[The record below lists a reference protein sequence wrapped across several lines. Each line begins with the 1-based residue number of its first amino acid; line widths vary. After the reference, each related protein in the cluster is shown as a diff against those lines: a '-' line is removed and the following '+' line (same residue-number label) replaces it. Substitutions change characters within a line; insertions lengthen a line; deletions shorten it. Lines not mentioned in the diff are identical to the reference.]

1 VWCRCFGP
9 NLYGTSQWRAIARP
23 RLLGRDAR
31 FLPPNRIDI
40 VADDPCIGL
49 MRASEIARPAPL
61 TNATSSELH
70 PTPTRSE
77 HHRAAIDSDRLSGYE
92 AGSHPKPTK

>member
-1 VWCRCFGP
+1 LP
-9 NLYGTSQWRAIARP
+9 
-23 RLLGRDAR
+23 DAGFSDETR
-31 FLPPNRIDI
+31 GFFRRNRIDI
-40 VADDPCIGL
+40 ATTPCIGL

>member
-1 VWCRCFGP
+1 
-9 NLYGTSQWRAIARP
+9 
-23 RLLGRDAR
+23 
-31 FLPPNRIDI
+31 LPDPGFSGETRGFFRRNRIDI
-40 VADDPCIGL
+40 AADDPCIGL